1 MLLFLILSFLLL
13 GNWILTEVL
22 VYIPIRFVESFNSL
36 AGIGVASVLILFF
49 AWWMGESN

>member
-22 VYIPIRFVESFNSL
+22 VYIPIHFVESLNSIAQIAIVVVLVSFL
-36 AGIGVASVLILFF
+36 AWCLGDG
-49 AWWMGESN
+49 

>member
-22 VYIPIRFVESFNSL
+22 VYIPIRLVESLNSIAQIAMVLVLVLFL
-36 AGIGVASVLILFF
+36 AWCLGDG
-49 AWWMGESN
+49 